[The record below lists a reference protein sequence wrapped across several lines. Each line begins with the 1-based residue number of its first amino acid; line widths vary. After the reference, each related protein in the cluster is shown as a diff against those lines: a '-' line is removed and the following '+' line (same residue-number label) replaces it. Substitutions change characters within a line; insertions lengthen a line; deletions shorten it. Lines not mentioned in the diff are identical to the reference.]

1 MRITRGTTT
10 NMKKMK
16 VGIKLPD
23 KWYRLDTDKKKKMA
37 TRKDENEANDIFTL
51 DNRISVD
58 CFFLSFKSQKDLG
71 CDIIIQH
78 KVEWRILYKKKFTRS
93 STYQTTISASFT
105 LEGIPTSSLIVAL

>member
-58 CFFLSFKSQKDLG
+58 CFFCPSKVKKTWAVILLYNTRWNGGFCTRRSLQGLLHIKQPSQLLSHSKEFQPP
-71 CDIIIQH
+71 
-78 KVEWRILYKKKFTRS
+78 V
-93 STYQTTISASFT
+93 
-105 LEGIPTSSLIVAL
+105 SL